1 MAGRAFSV
9 NSTSQYAAGP
19 QQFLI
24 VDVDFYTRIPNGSL
38 ALGELRRTQAL
49 CWVFR
54 PNWLLVYR
62 AVPVTLVSSLQHQPS
77 MDQIPTPL

>member
-24 VDVDFYTRIPNGSL
+24 VDVDLYTKIPNGSL
-38 ALGELRRTQAL
+38 ELGELRRTQAL
-49 CWVFR
+49 CSVFR
-54 PNWLLVYR
+54 PNWLSILV
-62 AVPVTLVSSLQHQPS
+62 AV
-77 MDQIPTPL
+77 